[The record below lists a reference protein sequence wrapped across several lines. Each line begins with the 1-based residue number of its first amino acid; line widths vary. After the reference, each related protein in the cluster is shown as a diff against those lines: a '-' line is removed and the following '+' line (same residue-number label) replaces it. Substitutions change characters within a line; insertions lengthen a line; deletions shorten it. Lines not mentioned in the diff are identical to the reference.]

1 MQCLYFVE
9 QGLIGGG
16 LLVTGSICEIE
27 LVEQSFRTGYL
38 AVLDSAQVERFQAS
52 LGLGHE
58 EQVLETTV
66 IAESHGPVGGIVA
79 YRSRNLESTRQFRV
93 HRDLRRAVEVPGEI
107 AFCFAVGEHPVLHAL
122 GRLISLGLI
131 TIVAARSEDARI
143 VFAFDPV
150 VADMVNDHVRF
161 LLDDQTAD
169 PRDELLRIVTEHE
182 ELVRAD
188 ALEDVRGAPARN
200 GRGLCDLSE
209 QVVFHAVR
217 SVDVQVAGMG
227 VVPVEVC
234 AVCELVA

>member
-1 MQCLYFVE
+1 
-9 QGLIGGG
+9 
-16 LLVTGSICEIE
+16 
-27 LVEQSFRTGYL
+27 
-38 AVLDSAQVERFQAS
+38 
-52 LGLGHE
+52 
-58 EQVLETTV
+58 
-66 IAESHGPVGGIVA
+66 
-79 YRSRNLESTRQFRV
+79 
-93 HRDLRRAVEVPGEI
+93 
-107 AFCFAVGEHPVLHAL
+107 
-122 GRLISLGLI
+122 
-131 TIVAARSEDARI
+131 
-143 VFAFDPV
+143 
-150 VADMVNDHVRF
+150 MVNDHVRF

>member
-27 LVEQSFRTGYL
+27 LVEQSFRAGYL

-52 LGLGHE
+52 LVSATKNRCLRP
-58 EQVLETTV
+58 L
-66 IAESHGPVGGIVA
+66 SSRKCHGPVGGIVA

-131 TIVAARSEDARI
+131 TIVAARVKMLESYS
-143 VFAFDPV
+143 AFRSKV

-188 ALEDVRGAPARN
+188 ALEDVRGRTGA
-200 GRGLCDLSE
+200 
-209 QVVFHAVR
+209 
-217 SVDVQVAGMG
+217 
-227 VVPVEVC
+227 
-234 AVCELVA
+234 